1 MNTTTPFYDLYSL
14 DTIDYNPGPVP
25 VCERK
30 DDNYLGAQLSV
41 FYFIMFVLSLV
52 GNGLVLVIIYR
63 FEKLTTVTNIFLLN
77 LVVSDL
83 IFMCSLPFWGIYQQL
98 STWIFSTSMCKI
110 VGSAYFLGFYSSILF
125 LTLLT
130 FDQHLAVVYS
140 LVASRLRRQNY
151 AIACCTG
158 VWLLSCLACIKPIIL
173 YNVFTDF
180 NNKQFCEEY
189 PSNIV
194 VNTFI
199 NVSVLKAFWT
209 YLQLFFFFLFPLAV
223 IVYCYI
229 RVTITVVSS
238 RISAKFRTVR
248 MIFAIVLL
256 FFVCWTPYNVVLLMH
271 YSIGRS
277 TSCERMQRLGYALQV
292 TRNIAY
298 LYFCISPILYSFVG
312 KRFQNHLRQLL
323 VKSLPCLK

>member
-1 MNTTTPFYDLYSL
+1 MWLWARKSVIPYFRYSFWRRIVTL
-14 DTIDYNPGPVP
+14 D
-25 VCERK
+25 
-30 DDNYLGAQLSV
+30 QW
-41 FYFIMFVLSLV
+41 
-52 GNGLVLVIIYR
+52 LVLHTLLTLFLLFLR

-83 IFMCSLPFWGIYQQL
+83 IFMCCLPFWGIYQQL
-98 STWIFSTSMCKI
+98 STWVFGTSMCKI

-140 LVASRLRRQNY
+140 LVASRLRRRTY
-151 AIACCTG
+151 AMACCTG
-158 VWLLSCLACIKPIIL
+158 VWLLSCMACVKPVIL

-189 PSNIV
+189 PSNVV
-194 VNTFI
+194 VNAF
-199 NVSVLKAFWT
+199 VDMAVLKALWI
-209 YLQLFFFFLFPLAV
+209 YLQLFFFFLFPLAA

-238 RISAKFRTVR
+238 RINAKFRTVR
-248 MIFAIVLL
+248 MIFLIVLI
-256 FFVCWTPYNVVLLMH
+256 FFLCWTPYNVVLLM
-271 YSIGRS
+271 YYYFGGS
-277 TSCERMQRLGYALQV
+277 TSCEKMQRLGYALQV

-298 LYFCISPILYSFVG
+298 FYFCISPILYSFVG
-312 KRFQNHLRQLL
+312 RRFQNHLRQLL
-323 VKSLPCLK
+323 VKSLPCIK